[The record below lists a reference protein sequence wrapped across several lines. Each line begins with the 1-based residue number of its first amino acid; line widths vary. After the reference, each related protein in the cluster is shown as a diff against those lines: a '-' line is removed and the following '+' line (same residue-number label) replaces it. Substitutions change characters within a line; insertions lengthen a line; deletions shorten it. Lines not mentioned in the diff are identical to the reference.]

1 MAMTIGWRW
10 TIWLEA
16 ILVSKHPTPTLP
28 ISNIP
33 QGAFITITSLIFLR
47 ETYPPTLLRR
57 KAIRLQKATGEEYTT
72 KFTHDKSLGRM
83 IWLSISRPIKLLI
96 LSPIVLFVSLFCS
109 VAYSY
114 MYILFTTFTSNFE
127 NIYGFNAGQAGL
139 AYLGLGLGFA
149 VGQLTVGYFSD
160 RYVQKQKARYGETTP
175 EDRLPPIV
183 LGVFLIPIGLVWY
196 GWSAEYQVH
205 WIVPIMGTFFIG
217 VGIYYVNLV
226 TYMYLVDAF
235 TLYAASAASAE
246 SFLRSIFG
254 AVLPLAGPAL
264 YSNLGMGWGNT
275 LLAIIAV
282 AFAPTSFLLVKY
294 GGMIRTNPRFQPTLA

>member
-1 MAMTIGWRW
+1 
-10 TIWLEA
+10 
-16 ILVSKHPTPTLP
+16 
-28 ISNIP
+28 
-33 QGAFITITSLIFLR
+33 
-47 ETYPPTLLRR
+47 
-57 KAIRLQKATGEEYTT
+57 
-72 KFTHDKSLGRM
+72 M
-83 IWLSISRPIKLLI
+83 IWLSISRPVKLLI
-96 LSPIVLFVSLFCS
+96 FSPIVLFVSLFCS

-139 AYLGLGLGFA
+139 AYLGLGLGFV
-149 VGQLTVGYFSD
+149 VGQLTVGVFSD
-160 RYVQKQKARYGETTP
+160 RHVKKLKARYGRTSP

-205 WIVPIMGTFFIG
+205 WIVPIIGTFFIG

-226 TYMYLVDAF
+226 TYVYLVDAF

-264 YSNLGMGWGNT
+264 YNNLGMGWGNT
-275 LLAIIAV
+275 LLALIAA
-282 AFAPTSFLLVKY
+282 AFAPTSFLLIKY
-294 GGMIRTNPRFQPTLA
+294 GGMIRTNPRFQPKLA